1 MSVSSYPIIN
11 KNICQEL
18 RCNPCR
24 SCGLV
29 RSSDL
34 PVTRDSLK
42 STVVSTQWNVESH
55 DSLAGLDEV
64 QVLLLDASLGG
75 SFVVKELDL
84 LKETR
89 LVVGIELGAKLLL
102 CCELSE
108 TNWARE
114 NGLGDDFR
122 KSLHLDWKCVYVICF
137 DLQLIVWI

>member
-1 MSVSSYPIIN
+1 M
-11 KNICQEL
+11 
-18 RCNPCR
+18 R
-24 SCGLV
+24 SF
-29 RSSDL
+29 DL

-42 STVVSTQWNVESH
+42 SAVVSAQWDVESH
-55 DSLAGLDEV
+55 DSLASLDEV

-89 LVVGIELGAKLLL
+89 LVVSIELGAKFLC

-108 TNWARE
+108 TNWALE
-114 NGLGDDFR
+114 NGLGDDLR

-137 DLQLIVWI
+137 DLQLIVLD